1 MFKLSV
7 HVYLWLLT
15 VLLYLLILCCCWM
28 RLVNNSDTYIKLS
41 FIIISHVIALL
52 VFLLQLIDFSTC
64 FHQNKLGSRTVTGF
78 QFNCNC
84 RNYQKKK
91 IIWQVVVN
99 IFTEFAAE
107 FYFSRYLYVL
117 ILWQIMNI
125 FQEVYNNCLNHRNIN
140 KISICNM

>member
-1 MFKLSV
+1 MFKLSAC
-7 HVYLWLLT
+7 
-15 VLLYLLILCCCWM
+15 ILVITNSIIISVNQLCRCWM

-41 FIIISHVIALL
+41 FINISHVIALL
-52 VFLLQLIDFSTC
+52 VFLLQLINFSQC
-64 FHQNKLGSRTVTGF
+64 FYQNKLGSRTVTGF

-99 IFTEFAAE
+99 IFTKFAAE
-107 FYFSRYLYVL
+107 FYFSRYRLY
-117 ILWQIMNI
+117 LWQIMNS
-125 FQEVYNNCLNHRNIN
+125 FQEVYNNCLDQRNIN